1 MPDNRD
7 IVARHYTA
15 TSEGRTADALADF
28 APDITWIEMAGSP
41 YAGTFVGV
49 DAIVANVF
57 ARIEAE
63 HETFAFVPDR
73 LLADGDTVAAVG
85 TYLGRRITGERC
97 RRAPST
103 CGASR
108 AARSCASSSSPT
120 RHDSDRTPHGPGDVR
135 RAAPRTSLGLRP

>member
-73 LLADGDTVAAVG
+73 LLGDGDTVAAVG
-85 TYLGRRITGERC
+85 TYLGRRITGEEVSA
-97 RRAPST
+97 RAVHVWGLEGGTIVRFEQFADTARLRPD
-103 CGASR
+103 ASR
-108 AARSCASSSSPT
+108 
-120 RHDSDRTPHGPGDVR
+120 PG
-135 RAAPRTSLGLRP
+135 